1 MHGVLQGLP
10 YHIPGYTG
18 HVPMAN
24 KQYARSYGEVTRQQI
39 KTFQEQHPRKAPQE
53 KEGYAFTSKARHY
66 YDVDSSPVPGGC
78 NHSAPVKL
86 VPKNLKY
93 LQYFAI

>member
-1 MHGVLQGLP
+1 MHGVLQGQA

-39 KTFQEQHPRKAPQE
+39 ATFQEKHPRKNPQE
-53 KEGYAFTSKARHY
+53 KEGFAYTSTARQFF
-66 YDVDSSPVPGGC
+66 DMDSAPVPGGC
-78 NHSAPVKL
+78 HHSRPVKL
-86 VPKNLKY
+86 VPKNTKYLKY
-93 LQYFAI
+93 FAN